1 MYSSGESLIL
11 GSLVIIYFLF
21 LFGMSFY
28 INKTSIKTYDDYNVA
43 GRTVSLFPLILTFLG
58 TAVGGATLLGFMQNG
73 FLYGMGQ
80 QWLNLAIL
88 IAGLLMLGIFLK
100 RIRKIGEKYKMVTIA
115 DFTVLRFGEGARIP
129 TVVSVLLANC
139 ALTGMQFAA
148 IATVLNL
155 TMGLNIITGIFI
167 SWVLLTLKTYYGGMK
182 SVIWQDAFHGTVQTI
197 GIFLLFVV
205 VIMASGGLERVSE
218 QAAIANQSEFLSL
231 LGIAPSEVLIYLL
244 TIGAYQFVR
253 QDLWQRFW
261 AAGSAKVAKNGYW
274 ISIILTFITGVFIIS
289 TGVMGRFG
297 LNIGEIDSSLTYYT
311 IIGKVFSFPMVVVMV
326 IALLATVISSADSFC
341 MSGASS
347 IINDIIK
354 PRVKETPD
362 LDSRLLKYSR
372 LSVII
377 VSVLALVLALSIP
390 KLVSLWVTGAAM
402 LVAGLL
408 APVIAGLF
416 WDKATRLGGTVAM
429 WAGLSVAVVWQVA
442 GHPFGLHPIFIG
454 FPVSIVLLVLVSL
467 MTTDASY
474 QI

>member
-1 MYSSGESLIL
+1 MYSSSESLIL
-11 GSLVIIYFLF
+11 GSLVVIYFLF
-21 LFGMSFY
+21 LFGVSFY
-28 INKTSIKTYDDYNVA
+28 INRTSIKTYDDYNVA
-43 GRTVSLFPLILTFLG
+43 GRSVSIFPLILTFVG

-88 IAGLLMLGIFLK
+88 ISGLLMLGILLK
-100 RIRKIGEKYKMVTIA
+100 KIRALGEKYQMVTIA

-129 TVVSVLLANC
+129 TVVSVLVANC

-155 TMGLNIITGIFI
+155 TMGLNITTGILI

-182 SVIWQDAFHGTVQTI
+182 SVIWQDAFHGTIQTV
-197 GIFLLFVV
+197 GIFVLFVV
-205 VIMASGGLERVSE
+205 VIIASGGLGRVSE
-218 QAAIANQSEFLSL
+218 QAALANQSEFLSL
-231 LGIAPSEVLIYLL
+231 LGISPSEVFVYLL

-261 AAGSAKVAKNGYW
+261 AAGSAKIARNGYW
-274 ISIILTFITGVFIIS
+274 ISIILTFITGVFIVS

-311 IIGKVFSFPMVVVMV
+311 IIGNVFSFPMVIVMV

-354 PRVKETPD
+354 PRLKETPD

-372 LSVII
+372 LSVVI
-377 VSVLALVLALSIP
+377 VSVFSLILALSIP
-390 KLVSLWVTGAAM
+390 KLVGLWVTGAAM

-416 WDKATRLGGTVAM
+416 WKKATRLGGTVAM
-429 WAGLSVAVVWQVA
+429 WVGLIVAVTWQIL
-442 GHPFGLHPIFIG
+442 GHPFGLHPIFVG
-454 FPVSIVLLVLVSL
+454 FPISILMIIVVSL
-467 MTTDASY
+467 VTTDESY
-474 QI
+474 NI

>member
-1 MYSSGESLIL
+1 M
-11 GSLVIIYFLF
+11 
-21 LFGMSFY
+21 
-28 INKTSIKTYDDYNVA
+28 
-43 GRTVSLFPLILTFLG
+43 G

-88 IAGLLMLGIFLK
+88 MSGLLMLGILLK
-100 RIRKIGEKYKMVTIA
+100 KIRALGEKYQMMTIA

-129 TVVSVLLANC
+129 TVVSVLVANC

-155 TMGLNIITGIFI
+155 TMGLNITTGILI

-182 SVIWQDAFHGTVQTI
+182 SVIWQDAFHGTIQTV
-197 GIFLLFVV
+197 GIFVLFVV
-205 VIMASGGLERVSE
+205 VIIASGGLGRVSE
-218 QAAIANQSEFLSL
+218 QAALANQSEFLSL
-231 LGIAPSEVLIYLL
+231 LGISPSEVFVYLL

-261 AAGSAKVAKNGYW
+261 AAGSAKIARNGYW
-274 ISIILTFITGVFIIS
+274 VSIILTFITGVFIVS

-311 IIGKVFSFPMVVVMV
+311 IIGNVFSFPMVIVMV

-354 PRVKETPD
+354 PRLKETPD

-372 LSVII
+372 LSVVI
-377 VSVLALVLALSIP
+377 VSVFSLILALSIP
-390 KLVSLWVTGAAM
+390 KLVGLWVTGAAM

-416 WDKATRLGGTVAM
+416 WKKATRLGGTVAM
-429 WAGLSVAVVWQVA
+429 WVGLIVAVTWQIL
-442 GHPFGLHPIFIG
+442 GHPFGLHPIFVG
-454 FPVSIVLLVLVSL
+454 FPISILMIIVVSL
-467 MTTDASY
+467 VTTDESY
-474 QI
+474 NI

>member
-1 MYSSGESLIL
+1 MYSSSESLIL
-11 GSLVIIYFLF
+11 GSLVVIYFLF
-21 LFGMSFY
+21 LFGVSFY
-28 INKTSIKTYDDYNVA
+28 INRTSIKTYDDYNVA
-43 GRTVSLFPLILTFLG
+43 GRSVSIFPLILTFVG

-88 IAGLLMLGIFLK
+88 ISGLLMLGILLK
-100 RIRKIGEKYKMVTIA
+100 KIRALGEKYQMVTIA

-129 TVVSVLLANC
+129 TVVSVLVANC

-155 TMGLNIITGIFI
+155 TMGLNITTGILI

-182 SVIWQDAFHGTVQTI
+182 SVIWQDAFHGTIQTV
-197 GIFLLFVV
+197 GIFVLFVV
-205 VIMASGGLERVSE
+205 VIIASGGLGRVSE
-218 QAAIANQSEFLSL
+218 QAALANQSEFLSL
-231 LGIAPSEVLIYLL
+231 LGISPSEVFVYLL

-261 AAGSAKVAKNGYW
+261 AAGSAKIARNGYW
-274 ISIILTFITGVFIIS
+274 VSIILTFITGVFIVS

-311 IIGKVFSFPMVVVMV
+311 IIGNVFSFPMVMVMV

-354 PRVKETPD
+354 PRLKETPD

-372 LSVII
+372 LSVVI
-377 VSVLALVLALSIP
+377 VSVFSLILALSIP
-390 KLVSLWVTGAAM
+390 KLVGLWVTGAAM

-416 WDKATRLGGTVAM
+416 WKKATRLGGTVAM
-429 WAGLSVAVVWQVA
+429 WVGLIVAVTWQIL
-442 GHPFGLHPIFIG
+442 GHPFGLHPIFVG
-454 FPVSIVLLVLVSL
+454 FPISILMIIVVSL
-467 MTTDASY
+467 VTTDESY
-474 QI
+474 NI

>member
-1 MYSSGESLIL
+1 MYSSSESLIL
-11 GSLVIIYFLF
+11 GSLVVIYFLF
-21 LFGMSFY
+21 LFGVSFY
-28 INKTSIKTYDDYNVA
+28 INRTSIKTYDDYNVA
-43 GRTVSLFPLILTFLG
+43 GRSVSIFPLILTFVG

-88 IAGLLMLGIFLK
+88 MSGLLMLGILLK
-100 RIRKIGEKYKMVTIA
+100 KIRALGEKYQMVTIA

-129 TVVSVLLANC
+129 TVVSVLVANC

-155 TMGLNIITGIFI
+155 TMGLNITTGILI

-182 SVIWQDAFHGTVQTI
+182 SVIWQDAFHGTIQTV
-197 GIFLLFVV
+197 GIFVLFVV
-205 VIMASGGLERVSE
+205 VIIASGGLGRVSE
-218 QAAIANQSEFLSL
+218 QAAFANQSEFLSL
-231 LGIAPSEVLIYLL
+231 LGISPTEVFVYLL

-261 AAGSAKVAKNGYW
+261 AAGSAKIARNGYW
-274 ISIILTFITGVFIIS
+274 VSIILTFITGVFIVS

-311 IIGKVFSFPMVVVMV
+311 IIGNVFSFPMVIVMV

-354 PRVKETPD
+354 PRLKETPD

-372 LSVII
+372 LSVVI
-377 VSVLALVLALSIP
+377 VSVFSLILALSIP
-390 KLVSLWVTGAAM
+390 KLVGLWVTGAAM

-416 WDKATRLGGTVAM
+416 WKKATRLGGTVAM
-429 WAGLSVAVVWQVA
+429 WVGLIVAVTWQIL
-442 GHPFGLHPIFIG
+442 GHPFGLHPIFVG
-454 FPVSIVLLVLVSL
+454 FPISILMIIVVSL
-467 MTTDASY
+467 VTTDESY
-474 QI
+474 NI

>member
-1 MYSSGESLIL
+1 MYSSSESLIL
-11 GSLVIIYFLF
+11 GSLVVIYFLF
-21 LFGMSFY
+21 LFGVSFY
-28 INKTSIKTYDDYNVA
+28 INRTSIKTYDDYNVA
-43 GRTVSLFPLILTFLG
+43 GRSVSIFPLILTFVG

-88 IAGLLMLGIFLK
+88 ISGLLMLGILLK
-100 RIRKIGEKYKMVTIA
+100 RIRALGEKYQMVTIA

-129 TVVSVLLANC
+129 TVVSVLVANC

-155 TMGLNIITGIFI
+155 TMGLNITTGILI

-182 SVIWQDAFHGTVQTI
+182 SVIWQDAFHGTIQTV
-197 GIFLLFVV
+197 GIFVLFVV
-205 VIMASGGLERVSE
+205 VIIASGGLGRVSE
-218 QAAIANQSEFLSL
+218 QAALANQSEFLSL
-231 LGIAPSEVLIYLL
+231 LGISPSEVFVYLL

-261 AAGSAKVAKNGYW
+261 AAGSAKIARNGYW
-274 ISIILTFITGVFIIS
+274 VSIILTFITGVFIVS

-311 IIGKVFSFPMVVVMV
+311 IIGNVFSFPMVIVMV

-354 PRVKETPD
+354 PRLKETPD

-372 LSVII
+372 LSVVI
-377 VSVLALVLALSIP
+377 VSVFSLILALSIP
-390 KLVSLWVTGAAM
+390 KLVGLWVTGAAM

-416 WDKATRLGGTVAM
+416 WKKATRLGGTVAM
-429 WAGLSVAVVWQVA
+429 WVGLIVAVTWQIL
-442 GHPFGLHPIFIG
+442 GHPFGLHPIFVG
-454 FPVSIVLLVLVSL
+454 FPISILMIIVVSL
-467 MTTDASY
+467 VTTDESY
-474 QI
+474 NI

>member
-1 MYSSGESLIL
+1 MYSSSESLIL
-11 GSLVIIYFLF
+11 GSLVVIYFLF
-21 LFGMSFY
+21 LFGVSFY
-28 INKTSIKTYDDYNVA
+28 INRTSIKTYDDYNVA
-43 GRTVSLFPLILTFLG
+43 GRSVSIFPLILTFVG

-88 IAGLLMLGIFLK
+88 ISGLLMLGILLK
-100 RIRKIGEKYKMVTIA
+100 KIRALGEKYQMVTIA

-129 TVVSVLLANC
+129 TVVSVLVANC

-155 TMGLNIITGIFI
+155 TMGLNITTGILI

-182 SVIWQDAFHGTVQTI
+182 SVIWQDAFHGTIQTV
-197 GIFLLFVV
+197 GIFVLFVV
-205 VIMASGGLERVSE
+205 AIIASGGLGRVSE
-218 QAAIANQSEFLSL
+218 QAALANQSEFLSL
-231 LGIAPSEVLIYLL
+231 LGISPSEVFVYLL

-261 AAGSAKVAKNGYW
+261 AAGSAKIARNGYW
-274 ISIILTFITGVFIIS
+274 VSIILTFITGVFIVS

-311 IIGKVFSFPMVVVMV
+311 IIGNVFSFPMVIVMV

-354 PRVKETPD
+354 PRLKETPD

-372 LSVII
+372 LSVVI
-377 VSVLALVLALSIP
+377 VSVFSLILALSIP
-390 KLVSLWVTGAAM
+390 KLVGLWVTGAAM

-416 WDKATRLGGTVAM
+416 WKKATRLGGTVAM
-429 WAGLSVAVVWQVA
+429 WVGLIVAVTWQIL
-442 GHPFGLHPIFIG
+442 GHPFGLHPIFVG
-454 FPVSIVLLVLVSL
+454 FPISILMIIVVSL
-467 MTTDASY
+467 VTTDESY
-474 QI
+474 NI

>member
-1 MYSSGESLIL
+1 MYSSSESLIL
-11 GSLVIIYFLF
+11 GSLVVIYFLF
-21 LFGMSFY
+21 LFGVSFY
-28 INKTSIKTYDDYNVA
+28 INRTSIKTYDDYNVA
-43 GRTVSLFPLILTFLG
+43 GRSVSIFPLILTFVG

-88 IAGLLMLGIFLK
+88 MSGLLMLGILLK
-100 RIRKIGEKYKMVTIA
+100 KIRALGEKYQMVTIA

-129 TVVSVLLANC
+129 TVVSVLVANC

-155 TMGLNIITGIFI
+155 TMGLNITTGILI

-182 SVIWQDAFHGTVQTI
+182 SVIWQDAFHGTIQTV
-197 GIFLLFVV
+197 GIFVLFVV
-205 VIMASGGLERVSE
+205 VIIASGGLGRVSE
-218 QAAIANQSEFLSL
+218 QAALANQSEFLSL
-231 LGIAPSEVLIYLL
+231 LGISPTEVFVYLL

-261 AAGSAKVAKNGYW
+261 AAGSAKIARNGYW
-274 ISIILTFITGVFIIS
+274 VSIILTFITGVFIVS

-311 IIGKVFSFPMVVVMV
+311 IIGNVFSFPMVIVMV

-354 PRVKETPD
+354 PRLKETPD

-372 LSVII
+372 LSVVI
-377 VSVLALVLALSIP
+377 VSVFSLILALSIP
-390 KLVSLWVTGAAM
+390 KLVGLWVTGAAM

-416 WDKATRLGGTVAM
+416 WKKATRLGGTVAM
-429 WAGLSVAVVWQVA
+429 WVGLIVAVTWQIL
-442 GHPFGLHPIFIG
+442 GHPFGLHPIFVG
-454 FPVSIVLLVLVSL
+454 FPISILMIIVVSL
-467 MTTDASY
+467 VTTDESY
-474 QI
+474 NI

>member
-1 MYSSGESLIL
+1 M
-11 GSLVIIYFLF
+11 
-21 LFGMSFY
+21 
-28 INKTSIKTYDDYNVA
+28 
-43 GRTVSLFPLILTFLG
+43 G
-58 TAVGGATLLGFMQNG
+58 TAVGGATLLVFMQNG

-88 IAGLLMLGIFLK
+88 MSGLLMLGILLK
-100 RIRKIGEKYKMVTIA
+100 KIRALGEKYQMVTIA

-129 TVVSVLLANC
+129 TVVSVLVANC

-155 TMGLNIITGIFI
+155 TMGLNITTGILI

-182 SVIWQDAFHGTVQTI
+182 SVIWQDAFHGTIQTV
-197 GIFLLFVV
+197 GIFVLFVV
-205 VIMASGGLERVSE
+205 VIIASGGLGRVSE
-218 QAAIANQSEFLSL
+218 QAALANQSEFLSL
-231 LGIAPSEVLIYLL
+231 LGISPSEVFVYLL

-261 AAGSAKVAKNGYW
+261 AAGSAKIARNGYW
-274 ISIILTFITGVFIIS
+274 VSIILTFITGVFIVS

-311 IIGKVFSFPMVVVMV
+311 IIGNVFSFPMVIVMV

-354 PRVKETPD
+354 PRLKETPD

-372 LSVII
+372 LSVVI
-377 VSVLALVLALSIP
+377 VSVFSLILALSIP
-390 KLVSLWVTGAAM
+390 KLVGLWVTGAAM

-416 WDKATRLGGTVAM
+416 WKKATRLGGTVAM
-429 WAGLSVAVVWQVA
+429 WVGLIVAVTWQIL
-442 GHPFGLHPIFIG
+442 GHPFGLHPIFVG
-454 FPVSIVLLVLVSL
+454 FPISILMIIVVSL
-467 MTTDASY
+467 VTTDESY
-474 QI
+474 NI

>member
-1 MYSSGESLIL
+1 MYSPSESLIL
-11 GSLVIIYFLF
+11 GSLVVVYFLF
-21 LFGMSFY
+21 LFGVSFY

-43 GRTVSLFPLILTFLG
+43 GRSVSIFPLILTFVG

-88 IAGLLMLGIFLK
+88 ISGLLMLGLFLT
-100 RIRKIGEKYKMVTIA
+100 RIRALGEKYQMVTIA

-129 TVVSVLLANC
+129 TVVSVLVANC
-139 ALTGMQFAA
+139 ALTGMQFGA

-182 SVIWQDAFHGTVQTI
+182 SVIWQDAFHGTIQTV
-197 GIFLLFVV
+197 GIFVLFVV
-205 VIMASGGLERVSE
+205 VIIASGGLERVSE
-218 QAAIANQSEFLSL
+218 QAALANQSEFLSL
-231 LGIAPSEVLIYLL
+231 LGISPSEVFVYLL

-261 AAGSAKVAKNGYW
+261 AAGSAKIAKNGYW

-297 LNIGEIDSSLTYYT
+297 LNLGEIDSSLTYYT
-311 IIGKVFSFPMVVVMV
+311 IIGNVFSFPMVIVMV

-354 PRVKETPD
+354 PRLKETSD
-362 LDSRLLKYSR
+362 LDVRLLKYSR

-377 VSVLALVLALSIP
+377 VSVFSLLLALYIP

-402 LVAGLL
+402 LVASLL

-416 WDKATRLGGTVAM
+416 WKKATRLGGVVAM
-429 WAGLSVAVVWQVA
+429 WVGLIVAVTWQIFR
-442 GHPFGLHPIFIG
+442 HPFGLHPIFVG
-454 FPVSIVLLVLVSL
+454 FPISILMIVFVSL
-467 MTTDASY
+467 ATNDESY
-474 QI
+474 NI

>member
-1 MYSSGESLIL
+1 MYSSGESLVL
-11 GSLVIIYFLF
+11 GSLVIVYFLF

-43 GRTVSLFPLILTFLG
+43 GRTVSLFPLVLTFLG

-73 FLYGMGQ
+73 YLYGMGQ
-80 QWLNLAIL
+80 QWLNFAIL

-100 RIRKIGEKYKMVTIA
+100 RIRSIGEKYQMVTIA

-129 TVVSVLLANC
+129 TIVSVLLANC

-155 TMGLNIITGIFI
+155 TMGLDITTGILV

-182 SVIWQDAFHGTVQTI
+182 SVIWQDAFHGTIQTI
-197 GIFLLFVV
+197 GIFSLFVV
-205 VIMASGGLERVSE
+205 VIIASGGLERVSE
-218 QAAIANQSEFLSL
+218 QAALANQSEFLSL
-231 LGIAPSEVLIYLL
+231 LGIAPSEVLVYLL

-297 LNIGEIDSSLTYYT
+297 LNIGEIESSLTYYT
-311 IIGKVFSFPMVVVMV
+311 IIGNVFSFPMVVVMV

-347 IINDIIK
+347 IINDIIR
-354 PRVKETPD
+354 PRIKETPD
-362 LDSRLLKYSR
+362 MDSRLLKYSR
-372 LSVII
+372 LSVIV
-377 VSVLALVLALSIP
+377 VSVLALILALSIP

-416 WDKATRLGGTVAM
+416 WNKATRMGGTIAM
-429 WAGLSVAVVWQVA
+429 WAGLTVALVWQLS

-454 FPVSIVLLVLVSL
+454 FPVSIVLLIAVSL
-467 MTTDASY
+467 MTTDSSY

>member
-1 MYSSGESLIL
+1 MYSSSESLIL
-11 GSLVIIYFLF
+11 GFLVVIYFLF
-21 LFGMSFY
+21 LFGVSFY
-28 INKTSIKTYDDYNVA
+28 INRTSIKTYDDYNVA
-43 GRTVSLFPLILTFLG
+43 GRSVSIFPLILTFVG

-88 IAGLLMLGIFLK
+88 ISGLLMLGILLK
-100 RIRKIGEKYKMVTIA
+100 KIRALGEKYQMVTIA

-129 TVVSVLLANC
+129 TVVSVLVANC

-155 TMGLNIITGIFI
+155 TMGLNITTGILI

-182 SVIWQDAFHGTVQTI
+182 SVIWQDAFHGTIQTV
-197 GIFLLFVV
+197 GIFVLFVV
-205 VIMASGGLERVSE
+205 VIIASGGLGRVSE
-218 QAAIANQSEFLSL
+218 QAALANQSEFLSL
-231 LGIAPSEVLIYLL
+231 LGISPSEVFVYLL

-261 AAGSAKVAKNGYW
+261 AAGSAKIARNGYW
-274 ISIILTFITGVFIIS
+274 VSIILTFITGVFIVS

-311 IIGKVFSFPMVVVMV
+311 IIGNVFSFPMVIVMV

-354 PRVKETPD
+354 PRLKETPD

-372 LSVII
+372 LSVVI
-377 VSVLALVLALSIP
+377 VSVFSLILALSIP
-390 KLVSLWVTGAAM
+390 KLVGLWVTGAAM

-416 WDKATRLGGTVAM
+416 WKKATRLGGTVAM
-429 WAGLSVAVVWQVA
+429 WVGLIVAVTWQIL
-442 GHPFGLHPIFIG
+442 GHPFGLHPIFVG
-454 FPVSIVLLVLVSL
+454 FPISILMIIVVSL
-467 MTTDASY
+467 VTTDESY
-474 QI
+474 NI

>member
-1 MYSSGESLIL
+1 MYSSSESLIL
-11 GSLVIIYFLF
+11 GSLVVIYFLF
-21 LFGMSFY
+21 LFGVSFY
-28 INKTSIKTYDDYNVA
+28 INRTSIKTYDDYNVA
-43 GRTVSLFPLILTFLG
+43 GRSVSIFPLILTFVG

-88 IAGLLMLGIFLK
+88 ISGLLMLGILLK
-100 RIRKIGEKYKMVTIA
+100 KIRALGEKYQMVTIA

-129 TVVSVLLANC
+129 TVVSVLVANC

-155 TMGLNIITGIFI
+155 TMGLNITTGILI

-182 SVIWQDAFHGTVQTI
+182 SVIWQDAFHGTIQTV
-197 GIFLLFVV
+197 GIFVLFVV
-205 VIMASGGLERVSE
+205 VIIASGGLGRVSE
-218 QAAIANQSEFLSL
+218 QAALANQSEFLSL
-231 LGIAPSEVLIYLL
+231 LGISPSEVFVYLL

-261 AAGSAKVAKNGYW
+261 AAGSAKIARNGYW
-274 ISIILTFITGVFIIS
+274 VSIILTFITGVFIVS

-311 IIGKVFSFPMVVVMV
+311 IIGNVFSFPMVIVMV

-354 PRVKETPD
+354 PRLKETPD

-372 LSVII
+372 LSVVI
-377 VSVLALVLALSIP
+377 VSVFSLILALSIP
-390 KLVSLWVTGAAM
+390 KLVGLWVTGAAM

-416 WDKATRLGGTVAM
+416 WKKATRLGGTVAM
-429 WAGLSVAVVWQVA
+429 WVGLIVAVTWQIL
-442 GHPFGLHPIFIG
+442 GHPFGLHPIFVG
-454 FPVSIVLLVLVSL
+454 FPISILMIIVVSL
-467 MTTDASY
+467 VTTDESY
-474 QI
+474 NI